1 MKRGKITFVSSLPPF
16 RIKICGVRFPRDV
29 LAVAGSEAD
38 AIGLNFFPRSV
49 RYLSPGASGTAE
61 LVRLAHRHG
70 LKCVGV
76 FVNETPERV
85 RQIVAALDLDAAQL
99 HGDEP
104 VEEAQNLAA
113 SGLPV
118 IRAVKLPV
126 VGLTAELLGQRLA
139 ERVAAVTQTAPHHQ
153 TAPNAWPLLD
163 ADAGSAH
170 GGSGQRLDWSLIG
183 QWSAAHPGR
192 GWGLAGGLSPD
203 TVGRAVDESR
213 AKSVDVA
220 GGVESP
226 RGTKSVA
233 LIRRFAAAADRALR
247 DVQGS

>member
-1 MKRGKITFVSSLPPF
+1 MPGPSPF

-29 LAVAGSEAD
+29 LAVADSEAD
-38 AIGLNFFPRSV
+38 AIGLNFFPRSA
-49 RYLSPGASGTAE
+49 RYLPPDTSDTAE

-70 LKCVGV
+70 LNCIGV
-76 FVNETPERV
+76 FVNETPGRV
-85 RQIVAALDLDAAQL
+85 RQIVAGLGLDAAQL

-104 VEEAQNLAA
+104 GEAVHDLTAG
-113 SGLPV
+113 GLTV

-139 ERVAAVTQTAPHHQ
+139 ERVAAGNQA
-153 TAPNAWPLLD
+153 AADAWPLLD

-192 GWGLAGGLSPD
+192 GWGLAGGLAPD

-226 RGTKSVA
+226 RGTKSA
-233 LIRRFAAAADRALR
+233 TLIRRFAEAADRALR
-247 DVQGS
+247 GVAGA